1 MPKQI
6 VLDCER
12 MKYPNTGLYHY
23 CLQLAQALRRN
34 VDESKEQVRLYVREA
49 TMPDFGSGFSFIP
62 QHSLHKFWLP
72 VKKEYSVWHATYQA
86 TQYFPFRKKLPVV
99 LTVHDLNFLYDE
111 SKNTEKRDKYLR
123 QHAKKI
129 KYADHV
135 VAISDYVLQDIK
147 KHFDVEKKPCSV
159 IYNGCNISP
168 AVEPAMDS
176 TKIPVAPFLY
186 TIGTIVDK
194 KNFHVLPPLLE
205 KNNMLLVISGIVQS
219 EAYKNRIIETARQYG
234 VQNRLVF
241 TGAIPEAE
249 KYWYMKNCRA
259 FLFPSVAEGFGLP
272 VIEAMY
278 FGLPVI
284 LSTHTSLPE
293 IGGPAAY
300 YFPDF
305 EPANMQQVL
314 EESLAHY
321 DSMNPAEKIK
331 QRAKVFNWNDAAKKY
346 LDVYRSLY

>member
-23 CLQLAQALRRN
+23 CFQLAQALQRN
-34 VDESKEQVRLYVREA
+34 ADPQKEQLNLYIREA
-49 TMPDFGSGFSFIP
+49 SMPDFGNGFSFIP

-72 VKKEYSVWHATYQA
+72 VKKSYAVWHATYQA
-86 TQYFPFRKKLPVV
+86 TQYFPFRKKVPVV

-111 SKNTEKRDKYLR
+111 NKEAAKREKYLR

-147 KHFDVEKKPCSV
+147 KHFDVGAKSCSV
-159 IYNGCNISP
+159 IHNGCNISP
-168 AVEPAMDS
+168 LVEPAISS
-176 TKIPVAPFLY
+176 TNMPATPFLY

-205 KNNMLLVISGIVQS
+205 NNNRLLIISGIVQS
-219 EAYKNRIIETARQYG
+219 EAYRSRIIETARRYG
-234 VQNRLVF
+234 VESRLVF
-241 TGAIPEAE
+241 TGAVTEAE
-249 KYWYMKNCRA
+249 KYWYMKNCEA
-259 FLFPSVAEGFGLP
+259 FVFPSLAEGFGLP

-278 FGLPVI
+278 FGRPVI

-293 IGGPAAY
+293 IGGDDAY
-300 YFPDF
+300 YFPNF
-305 EPANMQQVL
+305 EPGSMQQVL
-314 EESLAHY
+314 ENSLVQY
-321 DSMNPAEKIK
+321 NNSNPALKIK
-331 QRAKVFNWNDAAKKY
+331 QRAGMFNWNDAVKKY